1 MTDIFKQGPSQL
13 ERVERELKKMEN
25 ELYKESHDVVFS
37 AVAHTFDIEIGK
49 DGQVDTPAEW
59 LQEIETCTSEEEKNE
74 KLRELDRRKRIAR
87 YALLPP
93 KEAPVALQIAAKVLG
108 GMHKARA
115 MEGAAPKHLNL
126 TMVSISAPNQP
137 APVFPEK
144 EIEHE

>member
-1 MTDIFKQGPSQL
+1 MSDIFKQGPSQL
-13 ERVERELKKMEN
+13 ERTERELKKMEN
-25 ELYKESHDVVFS
+25 ELYKESHEVVFS
-37 AVAHTFDIEIGK
+37 AVAHTFDIDPADPEL
-49 DGQVDTPAEW
+49 PAEW
-59 LQEIETCTSEEEKNE
+59 MAELQECESQEEVEQK
-74 KLRELDRRKRIAR
+74 KRELQRRKRIAQ

-137 APVFPEK
+137 VPEFPEQ

>member
-1 MTDIFKQGPSQL
+1 MSDIFKQKPSSL
-13 ERVERELKKMEN
+13 EVIERGLKKMEN
-25 ELYKESHDVVFS
+25 QLYQESHKVVFS
-37 AVAHTFDIEIGK
+37 AVTHTFDLDPTDPEM
-49 DGQVDTPAEW
+49 PAAW
-59 LQEIETCTSEEEKNE
+59 LQELEDGTVTVEELAK
-74 KLRELDRRKRIAR
+74 RKRIAQ
-87 YALLPP
+87 YALMSP

-137 APVFPEK
+137 IPLFPEK

>member
-1 MTDIFKQGPSQL
+1 MSDIFKQGPSQL

-25 ELYKESHDVVFS
+25 ELYRESHEVVFS
-37 AVAHTFDIEIGK
+37 TVAHTFDIDPSDPEL
-49 DGQVDTPAEW
+49 PAEW
-59 LQEIETCTSEEEKNE
+59 MAELEECLDEESKAS
-74 KLRELDRRKRIAR
+74 KLRELNRRKRIAT

-126 TMVSISAPNQP
+126 TMVSISAPDQP
-137 APVFPEK
+137 VPLFPEK